1 MVQPFDYSIRSTAQ
15 GPLQA
20 LSQGMQFGQQFAQAA
35 EAREAEAFR
44 QQMAAE
50 KQLIETEKQRI
61 EAEKLRQAQE
71 AAAAE
76 QAARQAYFADPT
88 PTMALRWS
96 ATLSPQML
104 KELNPGIEALNREQL
119 AGLNTNGL
127 RDYALLTSGRVEL
140 VVSDIQSQARA
151 RREAGDEPGAKRL
164 EDVAEMVRVNP
175 DATAS
180 TLLAQVASRPGGAE
194 LITKFNEARKAVP
207 ELVIKN
213 LEAKFK
219 PEVIASELQLTQSQ
233 IEAAKAARA
242 ASEAAAR
249 KSGEEAAAARA
260 KAEQMAQGVIEP
272 EKRPELEAKMRAEY
286 NNQTKNFGEVKAAY
300 GRVLASEETAAG
312 DLALIF
318 SYMKMLDPGSVVRE
332 GEFATAEQAAGV
344 PDRIRNIYN
353 KLLTGERLNPDQ
365 RKMFASQARSL
376 YDQSRQ
382 QEALV
387 RSGIERIARGYGLN
401 VGNIFYEAAETEPRA
416 PNRAPAPAP
425 AARGAPAPMPAPAPA
440 PMPPAPPPAPLPGG
454 RPQVGTAPAPA
465 PRQAPPNVGVIA
477 PEAGTTRFQITAPN
491 GATYYFPTRAAAEE
505 FKRRGGF

>member
-1 MVQPFDYSIRSTAQ
+1 VVQPLDYSIRSTAQ

-20 LSQGMQFGQQFAQAA
+20 LSQGMQLGQQFARIE
-35 EAREAEAFR
+35 EAREAAKLA
-44 QQMAAE
+44 QQM
-50 KQLIETEKQRI
+50 ETEKQRI

-96 ATLSPQML
+96 ATLTPEMA
-104 KELNPGIEALNREQL
+104 KALNPGIETLNREQL
-119 AGLNTNGL
+119 TGLNTNAMEHYG
-127 RDYALLTSGRVEL
+127 LLTSGNANL
-140 VVSDIQSQARA
+140 VIADVLAQARA
-151 RREAGDEPGAKRL
+151 RREANDEAGAKRL
-164 EDVAEMVRVNP
+164 EDAAELVRINPRAVADR
-175 DATAS
+175 
-180 TLLAQVASRPGGAE
+180 LLAQVVARPGGSE
-194 LITKFNEARKAVP
+194 LVTRFNEARKAIP
-207 ELVIKN
+207 DLAIKE

-219 PEVIASELQLTQSQ
+219 PEALAAELQLTQSQ

-272 EKRPELEAKMRAEY
+272 EKRPDLEAKMRAEY

-416 PNRAPAPAP
+416 PGRAPAPAP

-477 PEAGTTRFQITAPN
+477 PESGTTRFQITAPN

>member
-1 MVQPFDYSIRSTAQ
+1 
-15 GPLQA
+15 
-20 LSQGMQFGQQFAQAA
+20 
-35 EAREAEAFR
+35 
-44 QQMAAE
+44 
-50 KQLIETEKQRI
+50 
-61 EAEKLRQAQE
+61 
-71 AAAAE
+71 
-76 QAARQAYFADPT
+76 
-88 PTMALRWS
+88 
-96 ATLSPQML
+96 
-104 KELNPGIEALNREQL
+104 
-119 AGLNTNGL
+119 
-127 RDYALLTSGRVEL
+127 
-140 VVSDIQSQARA
+140 
-151 RREAGDEPGAKRL
+151 
-164 EDVAEMVRVNP
+164 
-175 DATAS
+175 
-180 TLLAQVASRPGGAE
+180 
-194 LITKFNEARKAVP
+194 
-207 ELVIKN
+207 
-213 LEAKFK
+213 
-219 PEVIASELQLTQSQ
+219 
-233 IEAAKAARA
+233 
-242 ASEAAAR
+242 
-249 KSGEEAAAARA
+249 
-260 KAEQMAQGVIEP
+260 MAQGVIEP

-416 PNRAPAPAP
+416 PGRAPAPAP

-454 RPQVGTAPAPA
+454 RPQVGTVPAPA

>member
-20 LSQGMQFGQQFAQAA
+20 LSQGMQLGQQFAQIA
-35 EAREAEAFR
+35 EAREAAR
-44 QQMAAE
+44 LGQQMAV
-50 KQLIETEKQRI
+50 EKQRI

-76 QAARQAYFADPT
+76 REARQAYFADPT
-88 PTMALRWS
+88 PTMALRWQ
-96 ATLSPQML
+96 ATLSPDMA
-104 KELNPGIEALNREQL
+104 KALNPGIETLGRDQITE
-119 AGLNTNGL
+119 LNTNGL

-272 EKRPELEAKMRAEY
+272 EKRPDLEAKMRAEY

-344 PDRIRNIYN
+344 PDRIINIYN

-365 RKMFASQARSL
+365 RKMFSSQAKSL

-387 RSGIERIARGYGLN
+387 RSGLERIARGYGLN

-416 PNRAPAPAP
+416 PDRAPAPAA
-425 AARGAPAPMPAPAPA
+425 AARGAAPAPGRQRQETTTTI
-440 PMPPAPPPAPLPGG
+440 APPQDQNIPLPGG
-454 RPQVGTAPAPA
+454 RPQAGVAPASASPRETPA
-465 PRQAPPNVGVIA
+465 NVGVVM
-477 PEAGTTRFQITAPN
+477 PERGTTRFQVTAPN
-491 GATYYFPTRAAAEE
+491 GATYFFPSRAAAEE

>member
-20 LSQGMQFGQQFAQAA
+20 LSQGMQLGQQFAQAA
-35 EAREAEAFR
+35 E
-44 QQMAAE
+44 
-50 KQLIETEKQRI
+50 KQRIETEKQRI

-71 AAAAE
+71 ATAAE

-88 PTMALRWS
+88 PTMALRWQ
-96 ATLSPQML
+96 ATLTPEMA
-104 KELNPGIEALNREQL
+104 KALNPGIETLGRDQIT
-119 AGLNTNGL
+119 GLNTKGL
-127 RDYALLTSGRVEL
+127 RDYALLTSGRADQ
-140 VVSDIQSQARA
+140 VVADVQAQARA
-151 RREAGDEPGAKRL
+151 RREAGDEQGARRL
-164 EDVAEMVRVNP
+164 EDAAELARTRP
-175 DATAS
+175 DVVAS
-180 TLLAQVASRPGGAE
+180 TLLAQVAARPGGAE
-194 LITKFNEARKAVP
+194 LITKFNEARKAIP
-207 ELVIKN
+207 ELAIKE

-219 PEVIASELQLTQSQ
+219 PAALAAELQLTQSQ
-233 IEAAKAARA
+233 VEAAKAARA

-260 KAEQMAQGVIEP
+260 KAEQMARGVIEP

-365 RKMFASQARSL
+365 RKMFASQAKSL

-401 VGNIFYEAAETEPRA
+401 VGNIFYEATETEPRA
-416 PNRAPAPAP
+416 PGLAPAPAP

-440 PMPPAPPPAPLPGG
+440 PMPPVPPPTPLPGG
-454 RPQVGTAPAPA
+454 RPQVGTVPAPA

-477 PEAGTTRFQITAPN
+477 PEAGTTRFQVTAPN

>member
-1 MVQPFDYSIRSTAQ
+1 VVQPFDYSIRSTAQ

-20 LSQGMQFGQQFAQAA
+20 LSQGMQLGQQFARIE
-35 EAREAEAFR
+35 EAREAAKLA
-44 QQMAAE
+44 QQ
-50 KQLIETEKQRI
+50 IETEKQRI

-96 ATLSPQML
+96 ATLTPEMA
-104 KELNPGIEALNREQL
+104 KALNPGIETLNREQL
-119 AGLNTNGL
+119 TGLNTNAMEHYG
-127 RDYALLTSGRVEL
+127 LLTSGNANL
-140 VVSDIQSQARA
+140 VIADVLAQARA
-151 RREAGDEPGAKRL
+151 RREANDEVGAKRL
-164 EDVAEMVRVNP
+164 EDAAKLVRINPRAVADR
-175 DATAS
+175 
-180 TLLAQVASRPGGAE
+180 LLAQVVARPGGPE
-194 LITKFNEARKAVP
+194 LVTRFSEARKAIP
-207 ELVIKN
+207 ELAIKE

-219 PEVIASELQLTQSQ
+219 PEALAAELQLTQSQ
-233 IEAAKAARA
+233 VEAAKAARA

-416 PNRAPAPAP
+416 PGRAPAPAP
-425 AARGAPAPMPAPAPA
+425 AA
-440 PMPPAPPPAPLPGG
+440 MPPAPPPTPLPGG
-454 RPQVGTAPAPA
+454 RPQVGTVPAPAPA

-477 PEAGTTRFQITAPN
+477 PEAGTTRFQVTAPN

>member
-20 LSQGMQFGQQFAQAA
+20 LSQGMQLGQQFARIE
-35 EAREAEAFR
+35 EAREAAKLA
-44 QQMAAE
+44 QQM
-50 KQLIETEKQRI
+50 ETEKQRI

-88 PTMALRWS
+88 PTMALRWQ
-96 ATLSPQML
+96 ATLTPDMA
-104 KELNPGIEALNREQL
+104 KALNPGIETLGRDQIT
-119 AGLNTNGL
+119 GLNTNGL
-127 RDYALLTSGRVEL
+127 RDYALLTSGRADQ
-140 VVSDIQSQARA
+140 VVADVQAQARA
-151 RREAGDEPGAKRL
+151 RREAGDEQGARRL
-164 EDVAEMVRVNP
+164 EDAAELARTRP
-175 DATAS
+175 DVVAS
-180 TLLAQVASRPGGAE
+180 TLLAQVAARPGGAE
-194 LITKFNEARKAVP
+194 LVTRFSEARKAIP
-207 ELVIKN
+207 ELAIKE

-219 PEVIASELQLTQSQ
+219 PEALAAELQLTQSQ

-416 PNRAPAPAP
+416 PGRAPAPAP

-477 PEAGTTRFQITAPN
+477 PEAGTTRFQVTAPN